1 MRGFAMDAEVTSF
14 IGLPVYTNRGRYVGT
29 VSSVILDLPTRRVGS
44 LLLTRTNNKIVDGS
58 RDVAV
63 PYRWVAAVGEIV
75 LLSHFPDKVA
85 APGASTEEE
94 EAVAA

>member
-1 MRGFAMDAEVTSF
+1 MDAEVTSF

-44 LLLTRTNNKIVDGS
+44 LLLTRTNSRIVEGS

-63 PYRWVAAVGEIV
+63 PFRWVAAVGEIV
-75 LLSHFPDKVA
+75 ILSHFPEKIA
-85 APGASTEEE
+85 ATPAAAAEE
-94 EAVAA
+94 EAVTA